1 MISTTEKP
9 EQIPLSSARDAAGRP
24 SKKSNSWLL
33 CGLGRKPTNE
43 HIEINEMRS
52 PGASRTIKLSLPPR
66 ENASNSKREKKI
78 GHRRVDKD
86 GKVTYK
92 KTPFETLGLAMQH
105 AIVTT
110 LSASNT
116 SNTDRDILMD
126 DFQTVESFNF
136 LEKGTEGVTPGH
148 NYGDFE
154 FKIYAANAFR
164 YFRKAFE
171 VSEADFLKSI
181 GDPKDS
187 PLVSLSNPGASG
199 SLFWKT
205 GDDQFIIKTIDSG
218 EASFLKSLLP
228 GYYMNLTQNKRT
240 LLPKFY
246 GLYQITTAHQKNIR
260 LMVMSNLI
268 PSTMPMHWTFDLKG
282 SLHGRKASK
291 KEQNKKRPVWKDLD
305 WQEKLSSKKDGIF
318 LDKDVLK
325 ALKEVL
331 YKDVR
336 VLQSF
341 KIMDYSLLLAIC
353 NVDQHKRDSR
363 DRKKSIKPTPS
374 TTPTHP
380 SSPRESLDNNFPP
393 TTYGT
398 LPRNQTNITL
408 TSPPPRSRSSIQLE
422 FQEDDSRSEDEVEK
436 TWRSR
441 QPTNSKSF
449 RTTRVSNHIAAS
461 QTLSIPPRSHR
472 APLSRFTTGIGQIM
486 ESTSQLAERFRMED
500 LHHWSGGIPA
510 YTKDG
515 DRLLIYL
522 GIIDILQHYQ
532 IMKRAEHAWKAVV
545 YDGSKVS
552 VCKPSFYAKRFLD
565 FMEEEVFHE
574 NKNSVQVIRRR
585 SRKNVNKSG
594 NTGNL
599 LKEVE
604 WETEGDATR
613 QQK

>member
-1 MISTTEKP
+1 MSYISRSP
-9 EQIPLSSARDAAGRP
+9 N
-24 SKKSNSWLL
+24 SKK
-33 CGLGRKPTNE
+33 
-43 HIEINEMRS
+43 
-52 PGASRTIKLSLPPR
+52 R
-66 ENASNSKREKKI
+66 ERKI

-171 VSEADFLKSI
+171 VSEGDFLKSI

-282 SLHGRKASK
+282 SLHGRRASK
-291 KEQNKKRPVWKDLD
+291 KEQAKKRPVWKDLD
-305 WQEKLSSKKDGIF
+305 WQEKLSSKKDGIGRVF
-318 LDKDVLK
+318 NF
-325 ALKEVL
+325 EV
-331 YKDVR
+331 
-336 VLQSF
+336 SEPAPS
-341 KIMDYSLLLAIC
+341 KIWRI
-353 NVDQHKRDSR
+353 
-363 DRKKSIKPTPS
+363 
-374 TTPTHP
+374 
-380 SSPRESLDNNFPP
+380 ESLF
-393 TTYGT
+393 
-398 LPRNQTNITL
+398 
-408 TSPPPRSRSSIQLE
+408 
-422 FQEDDSRSEDEVEK
+422 
-436 TWRSR
+436 
-441 QPTNSKSF
+441 
-449 RTTRVSNHIAAS
+449 
-461 QTLSIPPRSHR
+461 
-472 APLSRFTTGIGQIM
+472 
-486 ESTSQLAERFRMED
+486 
-500 LHHWSGGIPA
+500 
-510 YTKDG
+510 
-515 DRLLIYL
+515 
-522 GIIDILQHYQ
+522 
-532 IMKRAEHAWKAVV
+532 
-545 YDGSKVS
+545 
-552 VCKPSFYAKRFLD
+552 
-565 FMEEEVFHE
+565 
-574 NKNSVQVIRRR
+574 
-585 SRKNVNKSG
+585 
-594 NTGNL
+594 
-599 LKEVE
+599 
-604 WETEGDATR
+604 
-613 QQK
+613 